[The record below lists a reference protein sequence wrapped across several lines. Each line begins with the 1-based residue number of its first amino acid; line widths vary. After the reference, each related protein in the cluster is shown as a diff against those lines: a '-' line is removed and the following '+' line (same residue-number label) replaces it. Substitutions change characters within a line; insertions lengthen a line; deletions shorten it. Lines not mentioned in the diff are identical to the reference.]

1 MVLKNY
7 IQNVTEQENYH
18 QLKSNLQVDETRFI
32 KQRSDI
38 WLTIRKDSMVTG
50 STCNKALGLETLKQQ
65 QLHYLKVTSRAE
77 TEHQV
82 ESFSDQQLQNMEY
95 GTKHEIDA
103 IATMVGRVMPALFPN
118 IEYFEE
124 GCIRMALNE
133 NPSFFVTS
141 PDGSFRASDEPT
153 FMYENKCKTKNVH
166 SMNVYYEI
174 PRYYVPQLLSDMKGY
189 NCRQLLFSCWSEQS
203 SCI

>member
-124 GCIRMALNE
+124 GCIRM
-133 NPSFFVTS
+133 
-141 PDGSFRASDEPT
+141 
-153 FMYENKCKTKNVH
+153 Y
-166 SMNVYYEI
+166 
-174 PRYYVPQLLSDMKGY
+174 
-189 NCRQLLFSCWSEQS
+189 
-203 SCI
+203 

>member
-1 MVLKNY
+1 
-7 IQNVTEQENYH
+7 
-18 QLKSNLQVDETRFI
+18 
-32 KQRSDI
+32 
-38 WLTIRKDSMVTG
+38 
-50 STCNKALGLETLKQQ
+50 
-65 QLHYLKVTSRAE
+65 
-77 TEHQV
+77 
-82 ESFSDQQLQNMEY
+82 MEY

-133 NPSFFVTS
+133 NPSFFVIS
-141 PDGSFRASDEPT
+141 PDGSFRTSDEPT
-153 FMYENKCKTKNVH
+153 FMYENKCKTKNAH

-174 PRYYVPQLLSDMKGY
+174 PRYYVPQLLCEMKGY
-189 NCRQLLFSCWSEQS
+189 NGRQLLFSCWSEQS

>member
-1 MVLKNY
+1 MAYN
-7 IQNVTEQENYH
+7 
-18 QLKSNLQVDETRFI
+18 S
-32 KQRSDI
+32 
-38 WLTIRKDSMVTG
+38 
-50 STCNKALGLETLKQQ
+50 CNKALGLETLKQQ

-141 PDGSFRASDEPT
+141 PDGSFRASL
-153 FMYENKCKTKNVH
+153 MNLHSCMKTSVKQTM
-166 SMNVYYEI
+166 STT
-174 PRYYVPQLLSDMKGY
+174 
-189 NCRQLLFSCWSEQS
+189 
-203 SCI
+203 